1 MDIVSV
7 FKIGT
12 EPRLRLKISIER
24 SASFTASLN
33 LIISGGTSGSGF
45 EMRTR
50 ELSRAETVGAGC
62 DCERKLLLL
71 EAKAER
77 GRLGM
82 APREGMGRLTFFS
95 TGVFASEIWALLVS
109 RTASHNL
116 PKTSRIAGSHCR
128 SPRSFSIVS
137 QRDLTFA
144 RFSCRRTVPE
154 SGEIVG
160 GSIDFEVAAA

>member
-1 MDIVSV
+1 
-7 FKIGT
+7 
-12 EPRLRLKISIER
+12 
-24 SASFTASLN
+24 
-33 LIISGGTSGSGF
+33 
-45 EMRTR
+45 MRTR
-50 ELSRAETVGAGC
+50 ELSHAETVGAG
-62 DCERKLLLL
+62 CERKLLLL

-82 APREGMGRLTFFS
+82 APREGMGRLTFLS